1 MSFNFVHH
9 SLYNNLSSEATKVA
23 RVTDLD
29 RFETLLPANIKKEG
43 HVDEETRETLLR
55 YYVQQLANVSTECD
69 AMLVFTM
76 AIDHIKSTTRRQ
88 YEDTADLLLGGVF
101 DVSLDSTRAILYR
114 ASDIKTMK
122 PCLIKFGPRDDV
134 IREADVYKR
143 LSGSNL
149 NYVPNEIV
157 SIEYRQTSL
166 NATIDKSIGLKMPVF
181 VQSLASL
188 SNNQSEE
195 AVHTRVSTD
204 ILPALL
210 YMHTLN
216 IYHMD
221 VKRENIMIDHHG
233 HWFLGDF
240 GSCVSKAGDKTN
252 TTASKKPFDLRA
264 TPPSARYDKI
274 LLAVACM
281 DLTQGF
287 LSKSSGFSM
296 ADLQWTVE
304 ELKNEDFK
312 AFVRSLIE

>member
-1 MSFNFVHH
+1 M
-9 SLYNNLSSEATKVA
+9 
-23 RVTDLD
+23 
-29 RFETLLPANIKKEG
+29 
-43 HVDEETRETLLR
+43 DEETRETLLR

-101 DVSLDSTRAILYR
+101 DVSLDGTRAILYR
-114 ASDIKTMK
+114 AS
-122 PCLIKFGPRDDV
+122 
-134 IREADVYKR
+134 DVYKR